1 MKWGGTEMYV
11 ETQSG
16 KGGALNKQARQASLS
31 GKMGQVLVAE
41 LEVEPVVNL
50 VVKQS
55 HLVSIY
61 NARLV

>member
-1 MKWGGTEMYV
+1 MLKHKV
-11 ETQSG
+11 E
-16 KGGALNKQARQASLS
+16 KVGALNKQARQASLS

-41 LEVEPVVNL
+41 LEVETVVNL

>member
-1 MKWGGTEMYV
+1 MLKHKV
-11 ETQSG
+11 ERPRV
-16 KGGALNKQARQASLS
+16 GALNKQARQASLS
-31 GKMGQVLVAE
+31 GKMGQVLIAE

-55 HLVSIY
+55 HLVPIY